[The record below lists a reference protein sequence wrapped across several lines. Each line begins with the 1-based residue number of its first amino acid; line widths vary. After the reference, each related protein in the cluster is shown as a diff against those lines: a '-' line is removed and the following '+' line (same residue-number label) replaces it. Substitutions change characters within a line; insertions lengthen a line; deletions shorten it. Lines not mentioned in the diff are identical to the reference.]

1 MKAQLDE
8 AMEAVTVHKETYNMA
23 KETHSYGKSL
33 IHKCVEQVIKAQLD
47 EAMGAV
53 QYLQRNESQVSF
65 AIL

>member
-1 MKAQLDE
+1 
-8 AMEAVTVHKETYNMA
+8 MA

-33 IHKCVEQVIKAQLD
+33 IHKCVAQVIKAQLD